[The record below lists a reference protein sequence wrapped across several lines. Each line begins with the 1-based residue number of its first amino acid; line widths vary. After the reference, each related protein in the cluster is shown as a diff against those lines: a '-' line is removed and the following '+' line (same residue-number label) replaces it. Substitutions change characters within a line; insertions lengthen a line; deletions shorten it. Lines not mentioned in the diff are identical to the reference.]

1 MVASRIESFEK
12 TIVVLLADTGERYIT
27 SNLFAYAGAYRRET
41 TVTCRSAAQTHTIDF
56 RRYTAAPRGTVSD
69 RAILFLFSVVVE
81 IASLAAAGWL
91 LVSGQAG
98 SVDGLFLLLTC
109 LLVALAFGL
118 YLAFMIRRAMEP
130 TPAPAAQPA
139 KASAAAPASKP
150 APATQA

>member
-1 MVASRIESFEK
+1 MIFGG
-12 TIVVLLADTGERYIT
+12 I
-27 SNLFAYAGAYRRET
+27 
-41 TVTCRSAAQTHTIDF
+41 SAAL
-56 RRYTAAPRGTVSD
+56 RGTVSD

-118 YLAFMIRRAMEP
+118 FLAFMIRRAMEP
-130 TPAPAAQPA
+130 AVAPKAQPA
-139 KASAAAPASKP
+139 KASAPPAAQKP
-150 APATQA
+150 APAPAAQG

>member
-1 MVASRIESFEK
+1 MEGRRCW
-12 TIVVLLADTGERYIT
+12 TGGRW
-27 SNLFAYAGAYRRET
+27 AGGNS
-41 TVTCRSAAQTHTIDF
+41 VTCRWAVQTHTMIF
-56 RRYTAAPRGTVSD
+56 GGISAALRGTVSD

-91 LVSGQAG
+91 LASGQAG

-130 TPAPAAQPA
+130 APAPAAQPA
-139 KASAAAPASKP
+139 KAGTAATAQSKP
-150 APATQA
+150 APVAQA

>member
-1 MVASRIESFEK
+1 
-12 TIVVLLADTGERYIT
+12 
-27 SNLFAYAGAYRRET
+27 LFLGGI
-41 TVTCRSAAQTHTIDF
+41 S
-56 RRYTAAPRGTVSD
+56 AAPRGNVSD

-109 LLVALAFGL
+109 LLVALAFAL
-118 YLAFMIRRAMEP
+118 YLAFVIRRAMEP
-130 TPAPAAQPA
+130 AAAPVSQPA
-139 KASAAAPASKP
+139 KAAPAAAVQSKP

>member
-1 MVASRIESFEK
+1 MIFGGIS
-12 TIVVLLADTGERYIT
+12 
-27 SNLFAYAGAYRRET
+27 
-41 TVTCRSAAQTHTIDF
+41 
-56 RRYTAAPRGTVSD
+56 AAPRGTVSD

-91 LVSGQAG
+91 LASGQAG

-130 TPAPAAQPA
+130 APRPRRNR
-139 KASAAAPASKP
+139 PKP
-150 APATQA
+150 ARPRRRRASPRPR

>member
-1 MVASRIESFEK
+1 MIFGG
-12 TIVVLLADTGERYIT
+12 I
-27 SNLFAYAGAYRRET
+27 
-41 TVTCRSAAQTHTIDF
+41 SAAL
-56 RRYTAAPRGTVSD
+56 RGTVSD

-91 LVSGQAG
+91 LASGQAG

-130 TPAPAAQPA
+130 APAPAAPA
-139 KASAAAPASKP
+139 KAPAAAPAPSKPAP

>member
-1 MVASRIESFEK
+1 
-12 TIVVLLADTGERYIT
+12 
-27 SNLFAYAGAYRRET
+27 
-41 TVTCRSAAQTHTIDF
+41 
-56 RRYTAAPRGTVSD
+56 VSD

-91 LVSGQAG
+91 LASGQAG

-118 YLAFMIRRAMEP
+118 FIVFMVRRAMEP
-130 TPAPAAQPA
+130 APAPATQTARA
-139 KASAAAPASKP
+139 GGAAPASKP

>member
-1 MVASRIESFEK
+1 M
-12 TIVVLLADTGERYIT
+12 
-27 SNLFAYAGAYRRET
+27 
-41 TVTCRSAAQTHTIDF
+41 
-56 RRYTAAPRGTVSD
+56 SD

-109 LLVALAFGL
+109 LLFAL
-118 YLAFMIRRAMEP
+118 YLAFVIRRAMEP
-130 TPAPAAQPA
+130 AAAPVSQPA
-139 KASAAAPASKP
+139 KAAPAAAVQSKP